1 MKRNYVMSVTHNL
14 TFANNMRKGK
24 AKRGDRTQ
32 RDLRVREIQLEKL
45 NRYNKLN
52 LIYRF
57 AEARKTS
64 IPSVFISGNE

>member
-1 MKRNYVMSVTHNL
+1 
-14 TFANNMRKGK
+14 MRKGK

-32 RDLRVREIQLEKL
+32 RDLRVREIQWEKL